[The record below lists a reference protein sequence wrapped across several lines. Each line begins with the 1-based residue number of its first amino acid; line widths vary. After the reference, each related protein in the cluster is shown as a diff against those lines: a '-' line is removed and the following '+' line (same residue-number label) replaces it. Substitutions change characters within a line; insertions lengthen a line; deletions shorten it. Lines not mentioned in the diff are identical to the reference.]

1 MDFNVIVGSFAIV
14 KDNTP
19 KYVVPRSNFYDAYLL
34 GVPCLVLKGPYQR
47 EKKHIWGGTRIET
60 VIDVKSC
67 VSGLEYAIPII
78 WTEKY
83 NSLVEANEHA
93 QIIGHHFPDVRE
105 LIGKPYWP
113 RDNSFITGFHW
124 PIDNSSITGLYGET
138 YVDLYRKKCEIVSVP
153 FTDTITIGDGDCKK
167 EYTFI
172 LVKHNGK
179 YYRVLFEEWAL
190 TD

>member
-19 KYVVPRSNFYDAYLL
+19 KYVVPTSNFFDAYLL
-34 GVPCLVLKGPYQR
+34 GVPCLVVKGPYQKEMKDILLGDIR
-47 EKKHIWGGTRIET
+47 VKT

-67 VSGLEYAIPII
+67 VSGLEYTIPYD
-78 WTEKY
+78 WVEKY

-93 QIIGHHFPDVRE
+93 QIIGHHFPEVRE

-113 RDNSFITGFHW
+113 RDNSFITGLH
-124 PIDNSSITGLYGET
+124 GET
-138 YVDLYRKKCEIVSVP
+138 WVDLYHKECEIVSVP
-153 FTDTITIGDGDCKK
+153 FTDVTGDDDFEK

-179 YYRVLFEEWAL
+179 YYRVLFEEWGL
-190 TD
+190 RP

>member
-19 KYVVPRSNFYDAYLL
+19 KYVVPTSNCRDAYLL
-34 GVPCLVLKGPYQR
+34 GVPCLVVKGPYQ
-47 EKKHIWGGTRIET
+47 IECEDIMGNIKVKN

-67 VSGLEYAIPII
+67 VSGLEYTIPYDR
-78 WTEKY
+78 TEKY

-93 QIIGHHFPDVRE
+93 PIIGHHFPEVRE

-113 RDNSFITGFHW
+113 RDCSF
-124 PIDNSSITGLYGET
+124 ITGLYGKTWE
-138 YVDLYRKKCEIVSVP
+138 DLYHKKCEIVSVP
-153 FTDTITIGDGDCKK
+153 FIDTVGYDDLEK

-172 LVKHNGK
+172 LVKYNGK
-179 YYRVLFEEWAL
+179 YYRVLFGEWGL
-190 TD
+190 IEP

>member
-19 KYVVPRSNFYDAYLL
+19 KYVVPTSNCRDAYLL
-34 GVPCLVLKGPYQR
+34 GVPCLVVKGPYR
-47 EKKHIWGGTRIET
+47 KEMKDILGGIKVRS

-67 VSGLEYAIPII
+67 VSGLEYTIPYD
-78 WTEKY
+78 WAEKY

-93 QIIGHHFPDVRE
+93 QIIGHHFPEVRE

-113 RDNSFITGFHW
+113 KDNSFIA
-124 PIDNSSITGLYGET
+124 GLHGET
-138 YVDLYRKKCEIVSVP
+138 RVDLYYKECEIVSVP
-153 FTDTITIGDGDCKK
+153 FTDVTGDDDFEK

-179 YYRVLFEEWAL
+179 YYRVLFEEWGL
-190 TD
+190 FEP

>member
-19 KYVVPRSNFYDAYLL
+19 KYVVPTSNFFDAYLL
-34 GVPCLVLKGPYQR
+34 GVPCLVVKGPYQKEMKDILLGDIR
-47 EKKHIWGGTRIET
+47 VKS

-67 VSGLEYAIPII
+67 VSGLEYTIPYD
-78 WTEKY
+78 WVEKY

-93 QIIGHHFPDVRE
+93 QIIGHHFPEVRE

-113 RDNSFITGFHW
+113 KDNSFITGLH
-124 PIDNSSITGLYGET
+124 GET
-138 YVDLYRKKCEIVSVP
+138 WVDLYHKECEIVSVP
-153 FTDTITIGDGDCKK
+153 FTDTVGYDDLEK

-179 YYRVLFEEWAL
+179 YYRVLFEEWGL
-190 TD
+190 RP

>member
-19 KYVVPRSNFYDAYLL
+19 KYVVPTSNFPDACLL
-34 GVPCLVLKGPYQR
+34 GVPCQVVKGPYQK
-47 EKKHIWGGTRIET
+47 EYEDIMGNIKVKD

-67 VSGLEYAIPII
+67 VSGLEYTISAD

-83 NSLVEANEHA
+83 NSLIEANEHA
-93 QIIGHHFPDVRE
+93 QIIGHHFPEVRE

-113 RDNSFITGFHW
+113 KDNSFITGLH
-124 PIDNSSITGLYGET
+124 GET
-138 YVDLYRKKCEIVSVP
+138 WVDLYHKKCEIVSVP
-153 FTDTITIGDGDCKK
+153 FTDVTGDDEFEK

-179 YYRVLFEEWAL
+179 YYRVLFEEWGL
-190 TD
+190 YEP